1 MELGLIGL
9 GKMGAPMTQ
18 RLLQQKHTV
27 WVYDAD
33 PVKGRE
39 LAGLGAQPAKT
50 LDELVAGLKAPRAVW
65 VMLPAGGVTETMLRS
80 LASLLEPG
88 DLGVDG
94 GNSHYQDSIR
104 RAGEWAERGLHFLD
118 VGTSGGIW
126 GLREGYSLMIGGEIE
141 QVERLRPVFAALAPA
156 PDCGWGRVGA
166 HGAGHFAKMVHN
178 GIEYGLMQ
186 AYAEGFAILHAKADL
201 IEDSARV
208 AGLWRNGSVIRSW
221 LLDLIAAALAEN
233 PAMTGISSAVAD
245 SGEGRWTVAEAIDL
259 NVPAPVITL
268 SLLNRLAS
276 RVETRY
282 ADQLLAVMRQKFGG
296 HAVDSND

>member
-27 WVYDAD
+27 RVYDAD
-33 PVKGRE
+33 PVKSHE
-39 LAGLGAQPAKT
+39 LARLGARPAET
-50 LDELVAGLKAPRAVW
+50 LDELVTGLKAPRTVW
-65 VMLPAGGVTETMLRS
+65 VMLPAGGVTETMFRS

-94 GNSHYQDSIR
+94 GNSHYRDSIR

-126 GLREGYSLMIGGEIE
+126 GLREGYSLMIGGEVE

-156 PDCGWGRVGA
+156 PDRGWGRVGA

-178 GIEYGLMQ
+178 GIEYGMMQ
-186 AYAEGFAILHAKADL
+186 G
-201 IEDSARV
+201 
-208 AGLWRNGSVIRSW
+208 
-221 LLDLIAAALAEN
+221 
-233 PAMTGISSAVAD
+233 T
-245 SGEGRWTVAEAIDL
+245 T
-259 NVPAPVITL
+259 
-268 SLLNRLAS
+268 
-276 RVETRY
+276 
-282 ADQLLAVMRQKFGG
+282 
-296 HAVDSND
+296 